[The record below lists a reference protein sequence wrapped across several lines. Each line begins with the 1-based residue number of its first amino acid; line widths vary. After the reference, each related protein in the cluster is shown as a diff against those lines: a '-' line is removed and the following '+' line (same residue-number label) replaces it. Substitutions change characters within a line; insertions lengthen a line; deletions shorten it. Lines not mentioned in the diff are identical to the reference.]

1 MLTEAQLAAF
11 ERDGAVT
18 VGTPLSAAALDAA
31 ECAWDLLV
39 TPVAAVAGVSHPT
52 FHVAGDCDE
61 HEGFRAVVGHPFF
74 ASVAR
79 QVLRTSG
86 GVRHWSNVHSREPS
100 RLQSPLP
107 HWREVWAGQ
116 RQDICGGCHID
127 VQQTADDFD
136 ATPRRECSLSM
147 WLWLTDVTAE
157 GGAMRY
163 LPGSHRLLNEHWRR
177 VLRADQRKYLP
188 RVRSMRPDPHGWC
201 RRAKEQHGQQWPALP
216 HFPEGLAEL
225 PGRSRWHDQQPVAAV
240 ARRGQLMVWTS
251 GLLHAAH
258 YNATNRPRKA
268 ITMACRRTSPS

>member
-1 MLTEAQLAAF
+1 
-11 ERDGAVT
+11 
-18 VGTPLSAAALDAA
+18 
-31 ECAWDLLV
+31 
-39 TPVAAVAGVSHPT
+39 
-52 FHVAGDCDE
+52 
-61 HEGFRAVVGHPFF
+61 
-74 ASVAR
+74 
-79 QVLRTSG
+79 
-86 GVRHWSNVHSREPS
+86 
-100 RLQSPLP
+100 
-107 HWREVWAGQ
+107 
-116 RQDICGGCHID
+116 
-127 VQQTADDFD
+127 
-136 ATPRRECSLSM
+136 
-147 WLWLTDVTAE
+147 
-157 GGAMRY
+157 MRY

-268 ITMACRRTSPS
+268 ITMGWCDDRLVVPQASPDAPTWPEAHVAPRGRSRL